1 MKTYLL
7 LTTTLVAV
15 SLLSIQSASAASSAS
30 SYDPSTGRTI
40 TSNGNADGSHTV
52 TVTERDGKST
62 TTVRGKLAP
71 GIYVGDGENGWKRYN
86 PPPKPPAGPTGIS
99 VGDGNG
105 GWKAYVPPPKP
116 PAGPTGISVDDGNG
130 GWKPYNPPPKLP
142 IGGSAYDPET
152 GRTTTSIRN
161 ADGSHTVTVTE
172 GRR

>member
-1 MKTYLL
+1 MKTHLL
-7 LTTTLVAV
+7 LTTTLIAA

-62 TTVRGKLAP
+62 TTVRGKL
-71 GIYVGDGENGWKRYN
+71 
-86 PPPKPPAGPTGIS
+86 PAGIH
-99 VGDGNG
+99 
-105 GWKAYVPPPKP
+105 
-116 PAGPTGISVDDGNG
+116 VDDGNG

>member
-1 MKTYLL
+1 MKTHYL
-7 LTTTLVAV
+7 LTTTLIAA

-62 TTVRGKLAP
+62 TTVRGKLPP
-71 GIYVGDGENGWKRYN
+71 GIHVDDGKGGWKRYN

-99 VGDGNG
+99 VGDGKG
-105 GWKAYVPPPKP
+105 GWKAYVPPAKP